1 MEERRSHL
9 PRLPADAFGTFEV
22 APNRSNTKSWLGL
35 RSIPC
40 GLRLSGFD
48 GRSKIPPDLILGKFG
63 IVLPHAAQKC
73 PTPKG
78 Q

>member
-1 MEERRSHL
+1 MLMARIEEH
-9 PRLPADAFGTFEV
+9 P
-22 APNRSNTKSWLGL
+22 
-35 RSIPC
+35 
-40 GLRLSGFD
+40 LRLSGFD

-78 Q
+78 H